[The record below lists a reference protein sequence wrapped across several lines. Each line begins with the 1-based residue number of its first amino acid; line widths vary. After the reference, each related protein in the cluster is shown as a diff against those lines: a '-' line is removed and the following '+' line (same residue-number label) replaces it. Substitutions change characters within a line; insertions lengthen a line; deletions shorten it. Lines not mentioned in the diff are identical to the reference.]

1 MRGQRGS
8 HQVGKSLS
16 GECGVPHSPCGECE
30 PVWTEVVVSL
40 AGPLGPMEHQ
50 PLDLLI
56 CEGRGRPEDS
66 SMAVS
71 LSLVQTIIMKLWL

>member
-1 MRGQRGS
+1 M
-8 HQVGKSLS
+8 
-16 GECGVPHSPCGECE
+16 
-30 PVWTEVVVSL
+30 SL

-71 LSLVQTIIMKLWL
+71 LSLSLSLSRANNNYEAVAVIELEQLKCTTLSAGAEL

>member
-1 MRGQRGS
+1 M
-8 HQVGKSLS
+8 
-16 GECGVPHSPCGECE
+16 
-30 PVWTEVVVSL
+30 SL

-71 LSLVQTIIMKLWL
+71 LSLSLSLSRANNNYEAVVIELEQLKCTTLSAGAEP

>member
-1 MRGQRGS
+1 M
-8 HQVGKSLS
+8 
-16 GECGVPHSPCGECE
+16 
-30 PVWTEVVVSL
+30 SL

-71 LSLVQTIIMKLWL
+71 LSLSRANNNYEAVAVIELEQLKCTTLSARAQLWGEA